1 MIDELVLMIGL
12 FDDHHGVL
20 DIGVGEIAAQRRL
33 SVRRLVAR
41 RRRQAARL
49 ALDLFE
55 QLRIACSLSTI
66 SIGYLDFTLHFLV
79 AVDVLPASPAGL
91 QFEACQ
97 VNNNNNNNN
106 QTLHKSS
113 DVID

>member
-1 MIDELVLMIGL
+1 MVRSLLVLRDRTGRNGSRERVAFVIFLFVPGCRSEVGRGRRWPVIDELVLMIGL

-20 DIGVGEIAAQRRL
+20 DVGVGEIAAQRRL

-55 QLRIACSLSTI
+55 QLRIAC
-66 SIGYLDFTLHFLV
+66 
-79 AVDVLPASPAGL
+79 
-91 QFEACQ
+91 
-97 VNNNNNNNN
+97 
-106 QTLHKSS
+106 
-113 DVID
+113 